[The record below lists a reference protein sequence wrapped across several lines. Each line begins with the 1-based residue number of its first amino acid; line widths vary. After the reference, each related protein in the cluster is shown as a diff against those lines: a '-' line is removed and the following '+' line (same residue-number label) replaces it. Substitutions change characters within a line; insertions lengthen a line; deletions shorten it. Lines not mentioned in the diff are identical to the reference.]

1 MRPGF
6 LLAFAALLGSSTAI
20 DAATSG
26 FRTET
31 VAPGVYAFVRTKPLG
46 MLLDANVVAI
56 VSDQDVVVID
66 ANLTPTSAE
75 ATIAAIR
82 ELSSKPVRLLVNTH
96 RHADHTGGN
105 ATYRKAFPGIEI
117 LASAEM
123 AEDLAAK
130 GSETLQGWVGWARQ
144 LSTDLPKALES
155 KTSLGGKPLT
165 EPLRLSYEG
174 DLAAVR
180 EIVADA
186 ERMAVDA
193 PTASMPAAGGKLTLR
208 RTANGKP
215 RTIEI
220 FSPGRGHTRGDLVV
234 WLPSE
239 RVLAAGDLLVTPGPL
254 VGADQSYVEDWI
266 GTLDHLA
273 NLKASAVVPG
283 HGAVARG
290 DAADAALRRYRE
302 FFAAVT
308 AQAGPAFASGK
319 TVDAILE
326 TLDVESFR
334 KTMAG
339 DDPVANFLFTIWG
352 RNPSVQAMERVRKEA
367 QP

>member
-1 MRPGF
+1 MRSLSRF
-6 LLAFAALLGSSTAI
+6 ALLAAFAAPGLLS
-20 DAATSG
+20 AAPG

-31 VAPGVYAFVRTKPLG
+31 LAPGVHAFVRTKPLG
-46 MLLDANVVAI
+46 MLLDANVLVI
-56 VSDQDVVVID
+56 VNDEDVVVVD

-82 ELSSKPVRLLVNTH
+82 ALSPKPVSLLVNTH

-105 ATYRKAFPGIEI
+105 ATYRGAFPEVEI

-130 GSETLQGWVGWARQ
+130 GDETMQGWIGWARQ
-144 LSTDLPKALES
+144 LSNDLPKALAA

-165 EPLRLSYEG
+165 EPLRVSYEG

-186 ERMAVDA
+186 GHMAVA
-193 PTASMPAAGGKLTLR
+193 GPSATIPVIGGKLTLR
-208 RTANGKP
+208 RTIQGKP

-234 WLPSE
+234 WLPAE

-266 GTLDHLA
+266 GTLDRLA
-273 NLKASAVVPG
+273 GLEPAFVVPG
-283 HGAVARG
+283 HGAVAR
-290 DAADAALRRYRE
+290 AADAVGALRAYRD
-302 FFAAVT
+302 FFAAVVT
-308 AQAGPAFASGK
+308 QASPALAAGK
-319 TVDAILE
+319 SADVILE

-352 RNPSVQAMERVRKEA
+352 RNPSVQAMERARQET
-367 QP
+367 PR